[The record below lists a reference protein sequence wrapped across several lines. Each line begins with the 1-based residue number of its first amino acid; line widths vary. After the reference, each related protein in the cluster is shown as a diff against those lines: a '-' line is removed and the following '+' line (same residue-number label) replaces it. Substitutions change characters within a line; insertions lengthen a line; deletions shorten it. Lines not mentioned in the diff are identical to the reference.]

1 MHRREPTSVAIIGSG
16 VSGLTAAHAL
26 RRTHRIRLFEAE
38 PEPGGHV
45 KTVLAPTG
53 DGRDE
58 VAVDTGFIVYNEPT
72 YPRFTALVAELG
84 VETQP
89 TDMALGHRCA
99 RCGLEFSSRGARGLF
114 AQPDAVI
121 RPAQWRLVADLRRF
135 FALARARL
143 DHGPAT
149 RQTLAEFLDEGGFG
163 LAFRSHFLIPV
174 TAAVWSTAPAQV
186 LDFPADYLLR
196 FLDNHGLI
204 GFGNGHPWRTIR
216 GGSREYVRRIVEGL
230 PAGTVR
236 SGDAVVDVRRTADG
250 VTVRTAG
257 GWAER
262 FDAVILA
269 GHADAMLDLLHD
281 ADPAERRALGMF
293 EYTTNEVVLHT
304 DPTLL
309 PRRDAARGSWNVDTA
324 DCRRPADELT
334 MTYWM
339 NRLQSI
345 GGPETWC
352 VSVNP
357 GDRVDPARV
366 IVARQFS
373 HPLYTFRT
381 LDAQAVLGGLQGHRR
396 TWYAGAH
403 LGYGFHEDGCRSG
416 YEAAAMLTAQVRAP
430 EASVRELAEVA
441 A

>member
-1 MHRREPTSVAIIGSG
+1 
-16 VSGLTAAHAL
+16 
-26 RRTHRIRLFEAE
+26 
-38 PEPGGHV
+38 
-45 KTVLAPTG
+45 
-53 DGRDE
+53 
-58 VAVDTGFIVYNEPT
+58 
-72 YPRFTALVAELG
+72 
-84 VETQP
+84 
-89 TDMALGHRCA
+89 
-99 RCGLEFSSRGARGLF
+99 
-114 AQPDAVI
+114 VI
-121 RPAQWRLVADLRRF
+121 RPAHWRLVADLRRF
-135 FALARARL
+135 FTLARARL

-149 RQTLAEFLDEGGFG
+149 RQTLAELLDDGGFG
-163 LAFRSHFLIPV
+163 IAFRNHFLVPV

-204 GFGNGHPWRTIR
+204 GFGNGHQWRTVR
-216 GGSREYVRRIVEGL
+216 GGSQEYVRRIVEGL
-230 PAGTVR
+230 PTGSVR
-236 SGDAVVDVRRTADG
+236 SGDAVVDVRRTGEG
-250 VTVRTAG
+250 VTLRTAS
-257 GWAER
+257 GWVER
-262 FDAVILA
+262 FDAVVLA

-281 ADPAERRALGMF
+281 ADADERRALGMF

-309 PRRDAARGSWNVDTA
+309 PDRDAARGSWNVDTA
-324 DCRRPADELT
+324 DCRQPADELT

-357 GDRVDPARV
+357 GERVDPARI
-366 IVARQFS
+366 IVAREFS

-381 LDAQAVLGGLQGHRR
+381 LDAQVGLARLQGHRR

-416 YEAAAMLTAQVRAP
+416 YEAAAMVAAALRAP
-430 EASVRELAEVA
+430 HASGRVLTEVA